1 MTTAA
6 LLRSRIAAAVMA
18 ALAIAP
24 ALWITGCEDHRSGS
38 ASVQPPA
45 RVVLAEGR
53 MLRLYGRVNDWP
65 WIDEAVL
72 LEEVAALDKAGWDG
86 YLVELGGAARWRG
99 HSEEE
104 ARALIGER
112 YPVLVDALGDR
123 GMVLLVSVQNDNA
136 GKAKFGDK
144 SPPLSGQV
152 GFSAWLVNLVASV
165 GRPDVAMVQ
174 PVAETE
180 SDAGYALERLC
191 ASVLTNFTLV
201 NNAGSRPSFKPAWAH
216 YNATHNWSIAKVYD
230 EDIVVNDTSTAI
242 IEVDADGNMDGPT
255 NPHQVAR
262 FLARCE
268 EVGAKAAGVYVFSH
282 DGPIDHSTIQGV
294 PR

>member
-1 MTTAA
+1 MNLFRAR
-6 LLRSRIAAAVMA
+6 LAAAC
-18 ALAIAP
+18 LAVLTISP
-24 ALWITGCEDHRSGS
+24 ALWITGCEDGGSESS
-38 ASVQPPA
+38 ASAPSA
-45 RVVLAEGR
+45 RVVLEEGR

-65 WIDEAVL
+65 WIEESIL
-72 LEEVAALDKAGWDG
+72 LDEVAALDRAGWDG
-86 YLVELGGAARWRG
+86 YLIEMGGAARWDG
-99 HSEEE
+99 HPENEVRE
-104 ARALIGER
+104 RIAER

-123 GMVLLVSVQNDNA
+123 GMVLLNSIQNDNA
-136 GKAKFGDK
+136 GKGKYGDR
-144 SPPLSGQV
+144 SPPLSEQV

-180 SDAGYALERLC
+180 SDAGYDLERLC

-201 NNAGSRPSFKPAWAH
+201 NNAGSRPSSKPSWAH
-216 YNATHNWSIAKVYD
+216 YNATHNWSIAKVYA

-242 IEVDADGNMDGPT
+242 IEVDATGDMAGPT
-255 NPHQVAR
+255 NPDQVAR

-282 DGPIDHSTIQGV
+282 DGPIDYATIQGV

>member
-6 LLRSRIAAAVMA
+6 LLRSRIAAACMA
-18 ALAIAP
+18 VLAIAP
-24 ALWITGCEDHRSGS
+24 ALWITGCDDHRTGS

-123 GMVLLVSVQNDNA
+123 GMVLLVSLQNDNA
-136 GKAKFGDK
+136 GKGKFGDK

-180 SDAGYALERLC
+180 SDAGYDLERLC

-201 NNAGSRPSFKPAWAH
+201 NNAGSRPSSKPSWAH
-216 YNATHNWSIAKVYD
+216 YNATHNWSIAKVYA

-255 NPHQVAR
+255 NPDQVAR

-268 EVGAKAAGVYVFSH
+268 QVGALAAGVYVFNH
-282 DGPIDHSTIQGV
+282 DGDIDIATIRGAAK
-294 PR
+294 

>member
-6 LLRSRIAAAVMA
+6 LLRSRIAAACMA
-18 ALAIAP
+18 VLAIAP
-24 ALWITGCEDHRSGS
+24 ALWITGCDDHRTGS

-123 GMVLLVSVQNDNA
+123 GMVLLVSLQNDNA
-136 GKAKFGDK
+136 GKGKYGDR

-180 SDAGYALERLC
+180 SDAGYDLERLC

-201 NNAGSRPSFKPAWAH
+201 NNAGSRPSSKPSWAH
-216 YNATHNWSIAKVYD
+216 YNATHNWSIAKVYA

-255 NPHQVAR
+255 NPDQVAR

-268 EVGAKAAGVYVFSH
+268 QVGALAAGVYVFNH
-282 DGPIDHSTIQGV
+282 DGDIDIATIRGAAK
-294 PR
+294 